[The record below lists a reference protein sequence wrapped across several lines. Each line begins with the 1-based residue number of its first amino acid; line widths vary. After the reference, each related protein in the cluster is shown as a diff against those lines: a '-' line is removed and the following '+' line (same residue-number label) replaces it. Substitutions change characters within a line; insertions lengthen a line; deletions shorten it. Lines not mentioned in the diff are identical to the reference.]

1 MKKTILASMLA
12 VMMATPA
19 FAAESTDIVI
29 IGSGGA
35 GLSSAITATEKG
47 AKVIVLEKMAYFGGN
62 SNRSEGEMNAAGTK
76 QQKDHG
82 ITDDT
87 PERFAADTIRG
98 GHGLNDPALVK
109 ALTENAASAEE
120 WLLDLGA
127 HFCHRMGR
135 GGGQTRARGHGPCD
149 GSPVGIEIMRVLGER
164 ADKDHIDMRLN
175 NRVTKILMK
184 NGKVSGV
191 QVKTPKGMET
201 INAKA
206 VILATGGFGAN
217 HKMVEKYRPELKGFS
232 TTNHPGATGDGII
245 LAQQVGAGLTD
256 IEQIQIHPTVI
267 KKNGA
272 LISESM
278 RARGGFLLNKNG
290 KRFTNELLTRDVVS
304 ANELKQPGGIAYLV
318 FGYAIVATVLKACQP
333 MLLRRMYDWYYG
345 RFSLIALPALAMF
358 WTGVGYRVQ
367 QYGFTQDRVYLAVC
381 GAIMTVTIL
390 LFFSRRSGRYLY
402 VAALSGVL
410 LAVFTYIPGVTA
422 AAIGIRSQMQRAERI
437 VVRLGLADAS
447 GRLILQ
453 KRPDADSIYR
463 EDYRRLYESFEY
475 LARNCPAGFMAERY
489 GVDDSFAL
497 QNEVIPQVLEWYVSV
512 PWATELTPQEDPQRN
527 SVLLESDG
535 APVDIS
541 GYRTLRAVQNYE
553 NGQRLYADLSRDTLS
568 IKDND
573 GSLLFRRG
581 LEDMLREKLSGSG
594 YAVRDTVPVAA
605 LDSMKSALLQYETD
619 SVKVVF
625 DMVRLS
631 RFPELR
637 IEYVSVGFFLEK

>member
-76 QQKDHG
+76 QQKAHG

-318 FGYAIVATVLKACQP
+318 IDNSIYSKNKMAQNYTAEKLMTKCDTIADVAKLIGVDEKVVQASFDQYHKAFDNKKDDLFGRPEMLIRMDQAPYFVAEVTPGIHHTMGGVKIDPQAEVLTPEKKP
-333 MLLRRMYDWYYG
+333 
-345 RFSLIALPALAMF
+345 
-358 WTGVGYRVQ
+358 
-367 QYGFTQDRVYLAVC
+367 
-381 GAIMTVTIL
+381 
-390 LFFSRRSGRYLY
+390 
-402 VAALSGVL
+402 
-410 LAVFTYIPGVTA
+410 IPGLFAAGEVTGGVHGGNR
-422 AAIGIRSQMQRAERI
+422 IGGNAVADIITFGRI
-437 VVRLGLADAS
+437 SA
-447 GRLILQ
+447 
-453 KRPDADSIYR
+453 
-463 EDYRRLYESFEY
+463 
-475 LARNCPAGFMAERY
+475 
-489 GVDDSFAL
+489 
-497 QNEVIPQVLEWYVSV
+497 
-512 PWATELTPQEDPQRN
+512 N
-527 SVLLESDG
+527 S
-535 APVDIS
+535 
-541 GYRTLRAVQNYE
+541 
-553 NGQRLYADLSRDTLS
+553 DL
-568 IKDND
+568 K
-573 GSLLFRRG
+573 
-581 LEDMLREKLSGSG
+581 
-594 YAVRDTVPVAA
+594 
-605 LDSMKSALLQYETD
+605 
-619 SVKVVF
+619 
-625 DMVRLS
+625 
-631 RFPELR
+631 
-637 IEYVSVGFFLEK
+637 

>member
-76 QQKDHG
+76 QQKAHG
-82 ITDDT
+82 ILDDT

-184 NGKVSGV
+184 NGKVAGV

-201 INAKA
+201 INAKS

-232 TTNHPGATGDGII
+232 TTNHPGATSDGIV

-318 FGYAIVATVLKACQP
+318 IDNSIYSKNKMAQNYTAEKLMTKCDTIADVAKLIGVDPKVVQASFDQYHKAFDNKKDDLFGRPEMLIRMDQAPYFVAEVTPGIHHTMGGVKIDPQAEVLTPEKKP
-333 MLLRRMYDWYYG
+333 
-345 RFSLIALPALAMF
+345 
-358 WTGVGYRVQ
+358 
-367 QYGFTQDRVYLAVC
+367 
-381 GAIMTVTIL
+381 
-390 LFFSRRSGRYLY
+390 
-402 VAALSGVL
+402 
-410 LAVFTYIPGVTA
+410 IPGLFAAGEVTGGVHGGNR
-422 AAIGIRSQMQRAERI
+422 IGGNAVADIITFGRI
-437 VVRLGLADAS
+437 SA
-447 GRLILQ
+447 
-453 KRPDADSIYR
+453 
-463 EDYRRLYESFEY
+463 
-475 LARNCPAGFMAERY
+475 N
-489 GVDDSFAL
+489 
-497 QNEVIPQVLEWYVSV
+497 
-512 PWATELTPQEDPQRN
+512 
-527 SVLLESDG
+527 
-535 APVDIS
+535 
-541 GYRTLRAVQNYE
+541 
-553 NGQRLYADLSRDTLS
+553 
-568 IKDND
+568 
-573 GSLLFRRG
+573 
-581 LEDMLREKLSGSG
+581 
-594 YAVRDTVPVAA
+594 
-605 LDSMKSALLQYETD
+605 SALKYIG
-619 SVKVVF
+619 K
-625 DMVRLS
+625 
-631 RFPELR
+631 
-637 IEYVSVGFFLEK
+637 

>member
-29 IGSGGA
+29 IGSGRA

-76 QQKDHG
+76 QQKAHG

-318 FGYAIVATVLKACQP
+318 IDNSIYSKNKMAQNYTAEKLMTKCDTIADVAKLIGVDKKVVQASFDQYHKAFDNKKDDLFGRPEMLIRMDQAPYFVAEVTPGIHHTMGGVKIDPQAEVLTPEKKP
-333 MLLRRMYDWYYG
+333 
-345 RFSLIALPALAMF
+345 
-358 WTGVGYRVQ
+358 
-367 QYGFTQDRVYLAVC
+367 
-381 GAIMTVTIL
+381 
-390 LFFSRRSGRYLY
+390 
-402 VAALSGVL
+402 
-410 LAVFTYIPGVTA
+410 IPGLFAAGEVTGGVHGGNR
-422 AAIGIRSQMQRAERI
+422 IGGNAVADIITFGRI
-437 VVRLGLADAS
+437 S
-447 GRLILQ
+447 
-453 KRPDADSIYR
+453 
-463 EDYRRLYESFEY
+463 
-475 LARNCPAGFMAERY
+475 
-489 GVDDSFAL
+489 
-497 QNEVIPQVLEWYVSV
+497 
-512 PWATELTPQEDPQRN
+512 AT
-527 SVLLESDG
+527 
-535 APVDIS
+535 
-541 GYRTLRAVQNYE
+541 
-553 NGQRLYADLSRDTLS
+553 
-568 IKDND
+568 
-573 GSLLFRRG
+573 
-581 LEDMLREKLSGSG
+581 
-594 YAVRDTVPVAA
+594 
-605 LDSMKSALLQYETD
+605 SALKYIG
-619 SVKVVF
+619 K
-625 DMVRLS
+625 
-631 RFPELR
+631 
-637 IEYVSVGFFLEK
+637 

>member
-76 QQKDHG
+76 QQKAHG

-184 NGKVSGV
+184 NGKVAGV
-191 QVKTPKGMET
+191 EVQTPNGKET
-201 INAKA
+201 INSKA

-245 LAQQVGAGLTD
+245 LAQQVGADLTD

-318 FGYAIVATVLKACQP
+318 IDNSIYSKNKMAQNYTAEKLMTKCDTIADVAKLIGVDEKVVQASFDQYHKAFDNKKDDLFGRPEMLIRMDQAPYFVAEVTPGIHHTMGGVKIDPQAEVLTPEKKP
-333 MLLRRMYDWYYG
+333 
-345 RFSLIALPALAMF
+345 
-358 WTGVGYRVQ
+358 
-367 QYGFTQDRVYLAVC
+367 
-381 GAIMTVTIL
+381 
-390 LFFSRRSGRYLY
+390 
-402 VAALSGVL
+402 
-410 LAVFTYIPGVTA
+410 IPGLFAAGEVTGGVHGGNR
-422 AAIGIRSQMQRAERI
+422 IGGNAVADIITFGRI
-437 VVRLGLADAS
+437 SA
-447 GRLILQ
+447 
-453 KRPDADSIYR
+453 
-463 EDYRRLYESFEY
+463 
-475 LARNCPAGFMAERY
+475 N
-489 GVDDSFAL
+489 
-497 QNEVIPQVLEWYVSV
+497 
-512 PWATELTPQEDPQRN
+512 
-527 SVLLESDG
+527 
-535 APVDIS
+535 
-541 GYRTLRAVQNYE
+541 
-553 NGQRLYADLSRDTLS
+553 
-568 IKDND
+568 
-573 GSLLFRRG
+573 
-581 LEDMLREKLSGSG
+581 
-594 YAVRDTVPVAA
+594 
-605 LDSMKSALLQYETD
+605 SALKYIG
-619 SVKVVF
+619 K
-625 DMVRLS
+625 
-631 RFPELR
+631 
-637 IEYVSVGFFLEK
+637 

>member
-76 QQKDHG
+76 QQKAHG

-304 ANELKQPGGIAYLV
+304 ANELKQPGGNAYLV
-318 FGYAIVATVLKACQP
+318 IDNSIYSKNKMAQNYTAEKLMTKCDTIADVAKLIGVDEKVVQASFDQYHKAFDNKKDDLFGRPEMLIRMDQAPYFVAEVTPGIHHTMGGVKIDPQAEVLTPEKKP
-333 MLLRRMYDWYYG
+333 
-345 RFSLIALPALAMF
+345 
-358 WTGVGYRVQ
+358 
-367 QYGFTQDRVYLAVC
+367 
-381 GAIMTVTIL
+381 
-390 LFFSRRSGRYLY
+390 
-402 VAALSGVL
+402 
-410 LAVFTYIPGVTA
+410 IPGLFAAGEVTGGVHGGNR
-422 AAIGIRSQMQRAERI
+422 IGGNAVADIITFGRI
-437 VVRLGLADAS
+437 SA
-447 GRLILQ
+447 
-453 KRPDADSIYR
+453 
-463 EDYRRLYESFEY
+463 
-475 LARNCPAGFMAERY
+475 N
-489 GVDDSFAL
+489 
-497 QNEVIPQVLEWYVSV
+497 
-512 PWATELTPQEDPQRN
+512 
-527 SVLLESDG
+527 
-535 APVDIS
+535 
-541 GYRTLRAVQNYE
+541 
-553 NGQRLYADLSRDTLS
+553 
-568 IKDND
+568 
-573 GSLLFRRG
+573 
-581 LEDMLREKLSGSG
+581 
-594 YAVRDTVPVAA
+594 
-605 LDSMKSALLQYETD
+605 SALKYIG
-619 SVKVVF
+619 K
-625 DMVRLS
+625 
-631 RFPELR
+631 
-637 IEYVSVGFFLEK
+637 

>member
-76 QQKDHG
+76 QQKAHG

-318 FGYAIVATVLKACQP
+318 IDNSIYSKNKMAQNYTAEKLMTKCDTNADVAKLIGVDEKVVQASFDQYHKAFDNKKDDLFGRPEMLIRMDQAPYFVAEVTP
-333 MLLRRMYDWYYG
+333 GIHHTMG
-345 RFSLIALPALAMF
+345 
-358 WTGVGYRVQ
+358 G
-367 QYGFTQDRVYLAVC
+367 
-381 GAIMTVTIL
+381 VTIDPK
-390 LFFSRRSGRYLY
+390 
-402 VAALSGVL
+402 AEVL
-410 LAVFTYIPGVTA
+410 NKQKKPIPGLFAAGEVTGGVHGGNR
-422 AAIGIRSQMQRAERI
+422 IGGNAVADIITFGRI
-437 VVRLGLADAS
+437 SA
-447 GRLILQ
+447 
-453 KRPDADSIYR
+453 
-463 EDYRRLYESFEY
+463 
-475 LARNCPAGFMAERY
+475 N
-489 GVDDSFAL
+489 
-497 QNEVIPQVLEWYVSV
+497 
-512 PWATELTPQEDPQRN
+512 
-527 SVLLESDG
+527 
-535 APVDIS
+535 
-541 GYRTLRAVQNYE
+541 
-553 NGQRLYADLSRDTLS
+553 
-568 IKDND
+568 
-573 GSLLFRRG
+573 
-581 LEDMLREKLSGSG
+581 
-594 YAVRDTVPVAA
+594 
-605 LDSMKSALLQYETD
+605 SALKYIG
-619 SVKVVF
+619 K
-625 DMVRLS
+625 
-631 RFPELR
+631 
-637 IEYVSVGFFLEK
+637 

>member
-1 MKKTILASMLA
+1 MKKTLIAAALSMLVA
-12 VMMATPA
+12 SPA
-19 FAAESTDIVI
+19 FAAESTDIVVV
-29 IGSGGA
+29 GSGGA
-35 GLSSAITATEKG
+35 GLSSAITATERG

-62 SNRSEGEMNAAGTK
+62 SNRSEGGMNAAGTK
-76 QQKDHG
+76 QQKAHG
-82 ITDDT
+82 ILDDT

-184 NGKVSGV
+184 NGKVAGV

-232 TTNHPGATGDGII
+232 TTNHPGATGDGIV

-318 FGYAIVATVLKACQP
+318 IDNSIYSKNKMAQNYTAEKLMTKCDTIADVAKLIGVDPKVVQASFDQYHKAFDNKKDDLFGRPEMLIRMDQAPYFVAEVTPGIHHTMGGVKIDPQAEVLTPEKKP
-333 MLLRRMYDWYYG
+333 
-345 RFSLIALPALAMF
+345 
-358 WTGVGYRVQ
+358 
-367 QYGFTQDRVYLAVC
+367 
-381 GAIMTVTIL
+381 
-390 LFFSRRSGRYLY
+390 
-402 VAALSGVL
+402 
-410 LAVFTYIPGVTA
+410 IPGLFAAGEVTGGVHGGNR
-422 AAIGIRSQMQRAERI
+422 IGGNAVADIITFGRI
-437 VVRLGLADAS
+437 SA
-447 GRLILQ
+447 
-453 KRPDADSIYR
+453 
-463 EDYRRLYESFEY
+463 
-475 LARNCPAGFMAERY
+475 N
-489 GVDDSFAL
+489 
-497 QNEVIPQVLEWYVSV
+497 
-512 PWATELTPQEDPQRN
+512 
-527 SVLLESDG
+527 
-535 APVDIS
+535 
-541 GYRTLRAVQNYE
+541 
-553 NGQRLYADLSRDTLS
+553 
-568 IKDND
+568 
-573 GSLLFRRG
+573 
-581 LEDMLREKLSGSG
+581 
-594 YAVRDTVPVAA
+594 
-605 LDSMKSALLQYETD
+605 SALKYIG
-619 SVKVVF
+619 K
-625 DMVRLS
+625 
-631 RFPELR
+631 
-637 IEYVSVGFFLEK
+637 

>member
-76 QQKDHG
+76 QQKAHG

-184 NGKVSGV
+184 NGKMSGV

-318 FGYAIVATVLKACQP
+318 IDNSIYSKNKMAQNYTAEKLMTKCDTIADVAKLIGVDEKVVQASFDQYHKAFDNKKDDLFGRPEMLIRMDQAPYFVAEVTPGIHHTMGGVKIDPQAEVLTPEKKP
-333 MLLRRMYDWYYG
+333 
-345 RFSLIALPALAMF
+345 
-358 WTGVGYRVQ
+358 
-367 QYGFTQDRVYLAVC
+367 
-381 GAIMTVTIL
+381 
-390 LFFSRRSGRYLY
+390 
-402 VAALSGVL
+402 
-410 LAVFTYIPGVTA
+410 IPGLFAAGEVTGGVHGGNR
-422 AAIGIRSQMQRAERI
+422 IGGNAVADIITFGRI
-437 VVRLGLADAS
+437 SA
-447 GRLILQ
+447 
-453 KRPDADSIYR
+453 
-463 EDYRRLYESFEY
+463 
-475 LARNCPAGFMAERY
+475 N
-489 GVDDSFAL
+489 
-497 QNEVIPQVLEWYVSV
+497 
-512 PWATELTPQEDPQRN
+512 
-527 SVLLESDG
+527 
-535 APVDIS
+535 
-541 GYRTLRAVQNYE
+541 
-553 NGQRLYADLSRDTLS
+553 
-568 IKDND
+568 
-573 GSLLFRRG
+573 
-581 LEDMLREKLSGSG
+581 
-594 YAVRDTVPVAA
+594 
-605 LDSMKSALLQYETD
+605 SALKYIG
-619 SVKVVF
+619 K
-625 DMVRLS
+625 
-631 RFPELR
+631 
-637 IEYVSVGFFLEK
+637 

>member
-76 QQKDHG
+76 QQKAHG

-87 PERFAADTIRG
+87 AERFAADTIRG

-318 FGYAIVATVLKACQP
+318 IDNSIYSKNKMAQNYTAEKLMTKCDTIADVAKLIGVDEKVVQASFDQYHKAFDNKKDDLFGRPEMLIRMDQAPYFVAEVTPGIHHTMGGVKIDPQAEVLTPEKKP
-333 MLLRRMYDWYYG
+333 
-345 RFSLIALPALAMF
+345 
-358 WTGVGYRVQ
+358 
-367 QYGFTQDRVYLAVC
+367 
-381 GAIMTVTIL
+381 
-390 LFFSRRSGRYLY
+390 
-402 VAALSGVL
+402 
-410 LAVFTYIPGVTA
+410 IPGLFAAGEVTGGVHGGNR
-422 AAIGIRSQMQRAERI
+422 IGGNAVADIITFGRI
-437 VVRLGLADAS
+437 SA
-447 GRLILQ
+447 
-453 KRPDADSIYR
+453 
-463 EDYRRLYESFEY
+463 
-475 LARNCPAGFMAERY
+475 N
-489 GVDDSFAL
+489 
-497 QNEVIPQVLEWYVSV
+497 
-512 PWATELTPQEDPQRN
+512 
-527 SVLLESDG
+527 
-535 APVDIS
+535 
-541 GYRTLRAVQNYE
+541 
-553 NGQRLYADLSRDTLS
+553 
-568 IKDND
+568 
-573 GSLLFRRG
+573 
-581 LEDMLREKLSGSG
+581 
-594 YAVRDTVPVAA
+594 
-605 LDSMKSALLQYETD
+605 SALKYIG
-619 SVKVVF
+619 K
-625 DMVRLS
+625 
-631 RFPELR
+631 
-637 IEYVSVGFFLEK
+637 

>member
-76 QQKDHG
+76 QQKAHG

-232 TTNHPGATGDGII
+232 TTNQPGATGDGMIM
-245 LAQQVGAGLTD
+245 AEKAGAKLIDMT
-256 IEQIQIHPTVI
+256 EIQTHPTVVPGNGEMI
-267 KKNGA
+267 TEAVRGNGA
-272 LISESM
+272 ILVNHE
-278 RARGGFLLNKNG
+278 G
-290 KRFTNELLTRDVVS
+290 KRFYNELETRDNVS
-304 ANELKQPGGIAYLV
+304 AAILKQTDKNAFLFFDSDMQKSLKATNNYIKQSYTVTGNSLDEIAAKMKVPAAALKQTMTEYAAAVAAKNDKQFGRADLPRPLNKAPFYAIIVTPAVHHCMGGIKIDTKTQV
-318 FGYAIVATVLKACQP
+318 
-333 MLLRRMYDWYYG
+333 YG
-345 RFSLIALPALAMF
+345 QNGQI
-358 WTGVGYRVQ
+358 
-367 QYGFTQDRVYLAVC
+367 
-381 GAIMTVTIL
+381 
-390 LFFSRRSGRYLY
+390 
-402 VAALSGVL
+402 
-410 LAVFTYIPGVTA
+410 IPGLFAAGEVT
-422 AAIGIRSQMQRAERI
+422 GG
-437 VVRLGLADAS
+437 VHGGNRLGGNAQADIVTFGHIA
-447 GRLILQ
+447 GQQAYIYTRLN
-453 KRPDADSIYR
+453 K
-463 EDYRRLYESFEY
+463 
-475 LARNCPAGFMAERY
+475 
-489 GVDDSFAL
+489 
-497 QNEVIPQVLEWYVSV
+497 
-512 PWATELTPQEDPQRN
+512 
-527 SVLLESDG
+527 
-535 APVDIS
+535 
-541 GYRTLRAVQNYE
+541 
-553 NGQRLYADLSRDTLS
+553 
-568 IKDND
+568 
-573 GSLLFRRG
+573 
-581 LEDMLREKLSGSG
+581 
-594 YAVRDTVPVAA
+594 
-605 LDSMKSALLQYETD
+605 
-619 SVKVVF
+619 
-625 DMVRLS
+625 
-631 RFPELR
+631 
-637 IEYVSVGFFLEK
+637 

>member
-76 QQKDHG
+76 QQKAHG

-318 FGYAIVATVLKACQP
+318 IDNSIYSKNKMAQNYTAEKLMTKCDTIADVAKLIGVDEKVAQASFDQYHKAFDNKKDDLFGRPEMLIRMDQAPYFVAEVTPGIHHTMGGVKIDPQAEVLIPEKKP
-333 MLLRRMYDWYYG
+333 
-345 RFSLIALPALAMF
+345 
-358 WTGVGYRVQ
+358 
-367 QYGFTQDRVYLAVC
+367 
-381 GAIMTVTIL
+381 
-390 LFFSRRSGRYLY
+390 
-402 VAALSGVL
+402 
-410 LAVFTYIPGVTA
+410 IPGLFAAGEVTGGVHGGNR
-422 AAIGIRSQMQRAERI
+422 IGGNAVADIITFGRI
-437 VVRLGLADAS
+437 SA
-447 GRLILQ
+447 
-453 KRPDADSIYR
+453 
-463 EDYRRLYESFEY
+463 
-475 LARNCPAGFMAERY
+475 N
-489 GVDDSFAL
+489 
-497 QNEVIPQVLEWYVSV
+497 
-512 PWATELTPQEDPQRN
+512 
-527 SVLLESDG
+527 
-535 APVDIS
+535 
-541 GYRTLRAVQNYE
+541 
-553 NGQRLYADLSRDTLS
+553 
-568 IKDND
+568 
-573 GSLLFRRG
+573 
-581 LEDMLREKLSGSG
+581 
-594 YAVRDTVPVAA
+594 
-605 LDSMKSALLQYETD
+605 SALKYIG
-619 SVKVVF
+619 K
-625 DMVRLS
+625 
-631 RFPELR
+631 
-637 IEYVSVGFFLEK
+637 

>member
-76 QQKDHG
+76 QQKAHG

-318 FGYAIVATVLKACQP
+318 IDNSIYSKNKMAQNYTAEKLMTKCDTIADVAKLIGVDEKVVQASFDQYWKAYDNKKDDLFGRPEMVIRLDKAPFYVAEVTP
-333 MLLRRMYDWYYG
+333 GIHHTMG
-345 RFSLIALPALAMF
+345 
-358 WTGVGYRVQ
+358 G
-367 QYGFTQDRVYLAVC
+367 
-381 GAIMTVTIL
+381 VTIDPK
-390 LFFSRRSGRYLY
+390 
-402 VAALSGVL
+402 AEVL
-410 LAVFTYIPGVTA
+410 NKQKKPIPGLFAAGEVTGGVHGGNR
-422 AAIGIRSQMQRAERI
+422 IGGNAVADI
-437 VVRLGLADAS
+437 VTF
-447 GRLILQ
+447 GR
-453 KRPDADSIYR
+453 
-463 EDYRRLYESFEY
+463 
-475 LARNCPAGFMAERY
+475 
-489 GVDDSFAL
+489 
-497 QNEVIPQVLEWYVSV
+497 
-512 PWATELTPQEDPQRN
+512 
-527 SVLLESDG
+527 
-535 APVDIS
+535 IS
-541 GYRTLRAVQNYE
+541 GN
-553 NGQRLYADLSRDTLS
+553 S
-568 IKDND
+568 
-573 GSLLFRRG
+573 
-581 LEDMLREKLSGSG
+581 
-594 YAVRDTVPVAA
+594 AA
-605 LDSMKSALLQYETD
+605 S
-619 SVKVVF
+619 
-625 DMVRLS
+625 
-631 RFPELR
+631 
-637 IEYVSVGFFLEK
+637 YVGK

>member
-47 AKVIVLEKMAYFGGN
+47 AKVIVLEKMAYFGGT

-76 QQKDHG
+76 QQKAHG
-82 ITDDT
+82 ILDDT

-184 NGKVSGV
+184 NGKVAGV

-232 TTNHPGATGDGII
+232 TTNHPGATGDGIV

-318 FGYAIVATVLKACQP
+318 IDNSIYSKNKMAQNYTAEKLMTKCDTIADVAKLIGVDPKVVQASFDQYHKAFDNKKDDLFGRPEMLIRMDQAPYFVAEVTPGIHHTMGGVKIDPQAEVLTPEKKP
-333 MLLRRMYDWYYG
+333 
-345 RFSLIALPALAMF
+345 
-358 WTGVGYRVQ
+358 
-367 QYGFTQDRVYLAVC
+367 
-381 GAIMTVTIL
+381 
-390 LFFSRRSGRYLY
+390 
-402 VAALSGVL
+402 
-410 LAVFTYIPGVTA
+410 IPGLFAAGEVTGGVHGGNR
-422 AAIGIRSQMQRAERI
+422 IGGNAVADIITFGRI
-437 VVRLGLADAS
+437 SA
-447 GRLILQ
+447 
-453 KRPDADSIYR
+453 
-463 EDYRRLYESFEY
+463 
-475 LARNCPAGFMAERY
+475 N
-489 GVDDSFAL
+489 
-497 QNEVIPQVLEWYVSV
+497 
-512 PWATELTPQEDPQRN
+512 
-527 SVLLESDG
+527 
-535 APVDIS
+535 
-541 GYRTLRAVQNYE
+541 
-553 NGQRLYADLSRDTLS
+553 
-568 IKDND
+568 
-573 GSLLFRRG
+573 
-581 LEDMLREKLSGSG
+581 
-594 YAVRDTVPVAA
+594 
-605 LDSMKSALLQYETD
+605 SALKYIG
-619 SVKVVF
+619 K
-625 DMVRLS
+625 
-631 RFPELR
+631 
-637 IEYVSVGFFLEK
+637 

>member
-76 QQKDHG
+76 QQKAHD

-318 FGYAIVATVLKACQP
+318 IDNSIYSKNKMAQNYTAEKLMTKCDTIADVAKLIGVDEKVVQASFDQYHKAFDNKKDDLFGRPEMLIRMDQAPYFVAEVTPGIHHTMGGVKIDPQAEVLTPEKKP
-333 MLLRRMYDWYYG
+333 
-345 RFSLIALPALAMF
+345 
-358 WTGVGYRVQ
+358 
-367 QYGFTQDRVYLAVC
+367 
-381 GAIMTVTIL
+381 
-390 LFFSRRSGRYLY
+390 
-402 VAALSGVL
+402 
-410 LAVFTYIPGVTA
+410 IPGLFAAGEVTGGVHGGNR
-422 AAIGIRSQMQRAERI
+422 IGGNAVADIITFGRI
-437 VVRLGLADAS
+437 SA
-447 GRLILQ
+447 
-453 KRPDADSIYR
+453 
-463 EDYRRLYESFEY
+463 
-475 LARNCPAGFMAERY
+475 N
-489 GVDDSFAL
+489 
-497 QNEVIPQVLEWYVSV
+497 
-512 PWATELTPQEDPQRN
+512 
-527 SVLLESDG
+527 
-535 APVDIS
+535 
-541 GYRTLRAVQNYE
+541 
-553 NGQRLYADLSRDTLS
+553 
-568 IKDND
+568 
-573 GSLLFRRG
+573 
-581 LEDMLREKLSGSG
+581 
-594 YAVRDTVPVAA
+594 
-605 LDSMKSALLQYETD
+605 SALKYIG
-619 SVKVVF
+619 K
-625 DMVRLS
+625 
-631 RFPELR
+631 
-637 IEYVSVGFFLEK
+637 

>member
-76 QQKDHG
+76 QQKAHG

-109 ALTENAASAEE
+109 VLTENAASAEE

-318 FGYAIVATVLKACQP
+318 IDNSIYSKNKMAQNYTAEKLMTKCDTIADVAKLIGVDEKVVQASFDQYHKAFDNKKDDLFGRPEMLIRMDQAPYFVAEVTPGIHHTMGGVKIDPQAEVLTPEKKP
-333 MLLRRMYDWYYG
+333 
-345 RFSLIALPALAMF
+345 
-358 WTGVGYRVQ
+358 
-367 QYGFTQDRVYLAVC
+367 
-381 GAIMTVTIL
+381 
-390 LFFSRRSGRYLY
+390 
-402 VAALSGVL
+402 
-410 LAVFTYIPGVTA
+410 IPGLFAAGEVTGGVHGGNR
-422 AAIGIRSQMQRAERI
+422 IGGNAVADIITFGRI
-437 VVRLGLADAS
+437 SA
-447 GRLILQ
+447 
-453 KRPDADSIYR
+453 
-463 EDYRRLYESFEY
+463 
-475 LARNCPAGFMAERY
+475 N
-489 GVDDSFAL
+489 
-497 QNEVIPQVLEWYVSV
+497 
-512 PWATELTPQEDPQRN
+512 
-527 SVLLESDG
+527 
-535 APVDIS
+535 
-541 GYRTLRAVQNYE
+541 
-553 NGQRLYADLSRDTLS
+553 
-568 IKDND
+568 
-573 GSLLFRRG
+573 
-581 LEDMLREKLSGSG
+581 
-594 YAVRDTVPVAA
+594 
-605 LDSMKSALLQYETD
+605 SALKYIG
-619 SVKVVF
+619 K
-625 DMVRLS
+625 
-631 RFPELR
+631 
-637 IEYVSVGFFLEK
+637 

>member
-76 QQKDHG
+76 QQKAHG
-82 ITDDT
+82 ILDDT

-135 GGGQTRARGHGPCD
+135 GGGQTRARDHGPCD

-184 NGKVSGV
+184 NGKVAGV

-201 INAKA
+201 INAKS

-232 TTNHPGATGDGII
+232 TTNHPGATGDGIV

-318 FGYAIVATVLKACQP
+318 IDNSIYSKNKMAQNYTAEKLMTKCDTIADVAKLIGVDPKVVQASFDQYHKAFDNKKDDLFGRPEMLIRMDQAPYFVAEVTPGIHHTMGGVKIDPQAEVLTPEKKP
-333 MLLRRMYDWYYG
+333 
-345 RFSLIALPALAMF
+345 
-358 WTGVGYRVQ
+358 
-367 QYGFTQDRVYLAVC
+367 
-381 GAIMTVTIL
+381 
-390 LFFSRRSGRYLY
+390 
-402 VAALSGVL
+402 
-410 LAVFTYIPGVTA
+410 IPGLFAAGEVTGGVHGGNR
-422 AAIGIRSQMQRAERI
+422 IGGNAVADIITFGRI
-437 VVRLGLADAS
+437 SA
-447 GRLILQ
+447 
-453 KRPDADSIYR
+453 
-463 EDYRRLYESFEY
+463 
-475 LARNCPAGFMAERY
+475 N
-489 GVDDSFAL
+489 
-497 QNEVIPQVLEWYVSV
+497 
-512 PWATELTPQEDPQRN
+512 
-527 SVLLESDG
+527 
-535 APVDIS
+535 
-541 GYRTLRAVQNYE
+541 
-553 NGQRLYADLSRDTLS
+553 
-568 IKDND
+568 
-573 GSLLFRRG
+573 
-581 LEDMLREKLSGSG
+581 
-594 YAVRDTVPVAA
+594 
-605 LDSMKSALLQYETD
+605 SALKYIG
-619 SVKVVF
+619 K
-625 DMVRLS
+625 
-631 RFPELR
+631 
-637 IEYVSVGFFLEK
+637 

>member
-76 QQKDHG
+76 QQKAHG
-82 ITDDT
+82 ILDDT

-175 NRVTKILMK
+175 NRVTKIIMK
-184 NGKVSGV
+184 NGKVAGV
-191 QVKTPKGMET
+191 EVKTPKGMET

-206 VILATGGFGAN
+206 VVLATGGFGAN

-232 TTNHPGATGDGII
+232 TTNHPGATGDGIV
-245 LAQQVGAGLTD
+245 LAQPVGASLTD

-318 FGYAIVATVLKACQP
+318 IDNSIYSKNKMAQNYVSEGLMKKCDTVADVAKMIGADPKVVQASFDQYWKAYDNKKDDLFGRPEMVIRLDQAP
-333 MLLRRMYDWYYG
+333 
-345 RFSLIALPALAMF
+345 F
-358 WTGVGYRVQ
+358 
-367 QYGFTQDRVYLAVC
+367 
-381 GAIMTVTIL
+381 
-390 LFFSRRSGRYLY
+390 Y
-402 VAALSGVL
+402 VAEVTPGIHHTMGGVKIDPQAEVL
-410 LAVFTYIPGVTA
+410 TPEKKPIPGLFAAGEVTRGEHGSNR
-422 AAIGIRSQMQRAERI
+422 IGGNAVADIITFGRI
-437 VVRLGLADAS
+437 SA
-447 GRLILQ
+447 
-453 KRPDADSIYR
+453 
-463 EDYRRLYESFEY
+463 
-475 LARNCPAGFMAERY
+475 N
-489 GVDDSFAL
+489 
-497 QNEVIPQVLEWYVSV
+497 
-512 PWATELTPQEDPQRN
+512 
-527 SVLLESDG
+527 
-535 APVDIS
+535 
-541 GYRTLRAVQNYE
+541 
-553 NGQRLYADLSRDTLS
+553 
-568 IKDND
+568 
-573 GSLLFRRG
+573 
-581 LEDMLREKLSGSG
+581 
-594 YAVRDTVPVAA
+594 
-605 LDSMKSALLQYETD
+605 SALKYIG
-619 SVKVVF
+619 K
-625 DMVRLS
+625 
-631 RFPELR
+631 
-637 IEYVSVGFFLEK
+637 

>member
-76 QQKDHG
+76 QQKAHG
-82 ITDDT
+82 ILDDT

-184 NGKVSGV
+184 NGKVAGV

-201 INAKA
+201 INAKS

-217 HKMVEKYRPELKGFS
+217 HKMVEKYRPKLKGFS
-232 TTNHPGATGDGII
+232 TTNHPGATGDGIV

-318 FGYAIVATVLKACQP
+318 IDNSIYSKNKMAQNYTAEKLMTKCDTIADVAKLIGVDPKVVQASFDQYHKAFDNKKDDLFGRPEMLIRMDQAPYFVAEVTPGIHHTMGGVKIDPQAEVLTPEKKP
-333 MLLRRMYDWYYG
+333 
-345 RFSLIALPALAMF
+345 
-358 WTGVGYRVQ
+358 
-367 QYGFTQDRVYLAVC
+367 
-381 GAIMTVTIL
+381 
-390 LFFSRRSGRYLY
+390 
-402 VAALSGVL
+402 
-410 LAVFTYIPGVTA
+410 IPGLFAAGEVTGGVHGGNR
-422 AAIGIRSQMQRAERI
+422 IGGNAVADIITFGRI
-437 VVRLGLADAS
+437 SA
-447 GRLILQ
+447 
-453 KRPDADSIYR
+453 
-463 EDYRRLYESFEY
+463 
-475 LARNCPAGFMAERY
+475 N
-489 GVDDSFAL
+489 
-497 QNEVIPQVLEWYVSV
+497 
-512 PWATELTPQEDPQRN
+512 
-527 SVLLESDG
+527 
-535 APVDIS
+535 
-541 GYRTLRAVQNYE
+541 
-553 NGQRLYADLSRDTLS
+553 
-568 IKDND
+568 
-573 GSLLFRRG
+573 
-581 LEDMLREKLSGSG
+581 
-594 YAVRDTVPVAA
+594 
-605 LDSMKSALLQYETD
+605 SALKYIG
-619 SVKVVF
+619 K
-625 DMVRLS
+625 
-631 RFPELR
+631 
-637 IEYVSVGFFLEK
+637 

>member
-1 MKKTILASMLA
+1 MKKTLIAAALSMLVA
-12 VMMATPA
+12 SPA
-19 FAAESTDIVI
+19 FAAESTDIVVV
-29 IGSGGA
+29 GSGGA
-35 GLSSAITATEKG
+35 GLSSAITATERG

-76 QQKDHG
+76 QQKAHG
-82 ITDDT
+82 ILDDT

-184 NGKVSGV
+184 NGKVAGV

-206 VILATGGFGAN
+206 VLLATGGFGAN

-232 TTNHPGATGDGII
+232 TTNHPGATGDGIV

-318 FGYAIVATVLKACQP
+318 IDNSIYSKNKMAQNYTAEKLMTKCDTIADVAKLIGVDPKVVQASFDQYHKAFDNKKDDLFGRPEMLIRMDQAPYFVAEVTPGIHHTMGGVKIDLQAEVLPPEKKP
-333 MLLRRMYDWYYG
+333 
-345 RFSLIALPALAMF
+345 
-358 WTGVGYRVQ
+358 
-367 QYGFTQDRVYLAVC
+367 
-381 GAIMTVTIL
+381 
-390 LFFSRRSGRYLY
+390 
-402 VAALSGVL
+402 
-410 LAVFTYIPGVTA
+410 IPGLFAAGEVTGGVHGGNRIGGNAVADIIIFGTLAGHQA
-422 AAIGIRSQMQRAERI
+422 AKRA
-437 VVRLGLADAS
+437 
-447 GRLILQ
+447 
-453 KRPDADSIYR
+453 
-463 EDYRRLYESFEY
+463 
-475 LARNCPAGFMAERY
+475 
-489 GVDDSFAL
+489 
-497 QNEVIPQVLEWYVSV
+497 
-512 PWATELTPQEDPQRN
+512 
-527 SVLLESDG
+527 
-535 APVDIS
+535 
-541 GYRTLRAVQNYE
+541 
-553 NGQRLYADLSRDTLS
+553 
-568 IKDND
+568 
-573 GSLLFRRG
+573 RG
-581 LEDMLREKLSGSG
+581 
-594 YAVRDTVPVAA
+594 
-605 LDSMKSALLQYETD
+605 
-619 SVKVVF
+619 
-625 DMVRLS
+625 
-631 RFPELR
+631 
-637 IEYVSVGFFLEK
+637 

>member
-76 QQKDHG
+76 QQKAHG
-82 ITDDT
+82 ILDDT

-184 NGKVSGV
+184 NGKVAGV

-201 INAKA
+201 INAKS

-232 TTNHPGATGDGII
+232 TTNHPGATGDGIV

-318 FGYAIVATVLKACQP
+318 IDNSIYSKNKMAQNYTAEKLMTKCDTIADVAKLIGVDPKVVQASFDQYHKAFDNKKDDLFGRPEMLIRMDQAPYFVAEVTPGIHHTMRGVKIDPQAEVLTPEKKP
-333 MLLRRMYDWYYG
+333 
-345 RFSLIALPALAMF
+345 
-358 WTGVGYRVQ
+358 
-367 QYGFTQDRVYLAVC
+367 
-381 GAIMTVTIL
+381 
-390 LFFSRRSGRYLY
+390 
-402 VAALSGVL
+402 
-410 LAVFTYIPGVTA
+410 IPGLFAAGEVTGGVHGGNR
-422 AAIGIRSQMQRAERI
+422 IGGNAVADIITFGRI
-437 VVRLGLADAS
+437 SA
-447 GRLILQ
+447 
-453 KRPDADSIYR
+453 
-463 EDYRRLYESFEY
+463 
-475 LARNCPAGFMAERY
+475 N
-489 GVDDSFAL
+489 
-497 QNEVIPQVLEWYVSV
+497 
-512 PWATELTPQEDPQRN
+512 
-527 SVLLESDG
+527 
-535 APVDIS
+535 
-541 GYRTLRAVQNYE
+541 
-553 NGQRLYADLSRDTLS
+553 
-568 IKDND
+568 
-573 GSLLFRRG
+573 
-581 LEDMLREKLSGSG
+581 
-594 YAVRDTVPVAA
+594 
-605 LDSMKSALLQYETD
+605 SALKYIG
-619 SVKVVF
+619 K
-625 DMVRLS
+625 
-631 RFPELR
+631 
-637 IEYVSVGFFLEK
+637 

>member
-76 QQKDHG
+76 QQKAHG

-135 GGGQTRARGHGPCD
+135 SGGQTRARGHGPCD

-318 FGYAIVATVLKACQP
+318 IDNSIYSKNKMAQNYTAEKLMTKCDTIADVAKLIGVDEKVVQASFDQYHKAFDNKKDDLFGRPEMLIRMDQAPYFVAEVTPGIHHTMGGVKIDPQAEVLTPEKKP
-333 MLLRRMYDWYYG
+333 
-345 RFSLIALPALAMF
+345 
-358 WTGVGYRVQ
+358 
-367 QYGFTQDRVYLAVC
+367 
-381 GAIMTVTIL
+381 
-390 LFFSRRSGRYLY
+390 
-402 VAALSGVL
+402 
-410 LAVFTYIPGVTA
+410 IPGLFAAGEVTGGVHGGNR
-422 AAIGIRSQMQRAERI
+422 IGGNAVADIITFGRI
-437 VVRLGLADAS
+437 SA
-447 GRLILQ
+447 
-453 KRPDADSIYR
+453 
-463 EDYRRLYESFEY
+463 
-475 LARNCPAGFMAERY
+475 N
-489 GVDDSFAL
+489 
-497 QNEVIPQVLEWYVSV
+497 
-512 PWATELTPQEDPQRN
+512 
-527 SVLLESDG
+527 
-535 APVDIS
+535 
-541 GYRTLRAVQNYE
+541 
-553 NGQRLYADLSRDTLS
+553 
-568 IKDND
+568 
-573 GSLLFRRG
+573 
-581 LEDMLREKLSGSG
+581 
-594 YAVRDTVPVAA
+594 
-605 LDSMKSALLQYETD
+605 SALKYIG
-619 SVKVVF
+619 K
-625 DMVRLS
+625 
-631 RFPELR
+631 
-637 IEYVSVGFFLEK
+637 

>member
-76 QQKDHG
+76 QQKAHG
-82 ITDDT
+82 ILDDT

-184 NGKVSGV
+184 NGKVAGV

-232 TTNHPGATGDGII
+232 TTNHPGATGDGIV

-318 FGYAIVATVLKACQP
+318 IDNSIYSKNKMAQNYTAEKLMTKCDTIADVAKLIGVDPKVVQASFDQYHKAFDNKKDDLFGRPEMLIRMDQAPYFVAEVTPGIHHTMGGVKIDPQAEVLTPEKKP
-333 MLLRRMYDWYYG
+333 
-345 RFSLIALPALAMF
+345 
-358 WTGVGYRVQ
+358 
-367 QYGFTQDRVYLAVC
+367 
-381 GAIMTVTIL
+381 
-390 LFFSRRSGRYLY
+390 
-402 VAALSGVL
+402 
-410 LAVFTYIPGVTA
+410 IPGLFAAGEVTGGVHGGNR
-422 AAIGIRSQMQRAERI
+422 IGGNAVADIITFGRI
-437 VVRLGLADAS
+437 SA
-447 GRLILQ
+447 
-453 KRPDADSIYR
+453 
-463 EDYRRLYESFEY
+463 
-475 LARNCPAGFMAERY
+475 N
-489 GVDDSFAL
+489 
-497 QNEVIPQVLEWYVSV
+497 
-512 PWATELTPQEDPQRN
+512 
-527 SVLLESDG
+527 
-535 APVDIS
+535 
-541 GYRTLRAVQNYE
+541 
-553 NGQRLYADLSRDTLS
+553 
-568 IKDND
+568 
-573 GSLLFRRG
+573 
-581 LEDMLREKLSGSG
+581 
-594 YAVRDTVPVAA
+594 
-605 LDSMKSALLQYETD
+605 SALKYIG
-619 SVKVVF
+619 K
-625 DMVRLS
+625 
-631 RFPELR
+631 
-637 IEYVSVGFFLEK
+637 

>member
-47 AKVIVLEKMAYFGGN
+47 AKVIVLDKMAYFGGN

-76 QQKDHG
+76 QQKAHG

-318 FGYAIVATVLKACQP
+318 IDNSIYSKNKMAQNYTAEKLMTKCDTIADVAKLIGVDEKVVQASFDQYHKAFDNKKDDLFGRPEMLIRMDQAPYFVAEVTPGIHHTMGGVKIDPQAEVLIPEKKP
-333 MLLRRMYDWYYG
+333 
-345 RFSLIALPALAMF
+345 
-358 WTGVGYRVQ
+358 
-367 QYGFTQDRVYLAVC
+367 
-381 GAIMTVTIL
+381 
-390 LFFSRRSGRYLY
+390 
-402 VAALSGVL
+402 
-410 LAVFTYIPGVTA
+410 IPGLFAAGEVTGGVHGGNR
-422 AAIGIRSQMQRAERI
+422 IGGNAVADIITFGRI
-437 VVRLGLADAS
+437 SA
-447 GRLILQ
+447 
-453 KRPDADSIYR
+453 
-463 EDYRRLYESFEY
+463 
-475 LARNCPAGFMAERY
+475 N
-489 GVDDSFAL
+489 
-497 QNEVIPQVLEWYVSV
+497 
-512 PWATELTPQEDPQRN
+512 
-527 SVLLESDG
+527 
-535 APVDIS
+535 
-541 GYRTLRAVQNYE
+541 
-553 NGQRLYADLSRDTLS
+553 
-568 IKDND
+568 
-573 GSLLFRRG
+573 
-581 LEDMLREKLSGSG
+581 
-594 YAVRDTVPVAA
+594 
-605 LDSMKSALLQYETD
+605 SALKYIG
-619 SVKVVF
+619 K
-625 DMVRLS
+625 
-631 RFPELR
+631 
-637 IEYVSVGFFLEK
+637 

>member
-318 FGYAIVATVLKACQP
+318 IDNSIYSKNKMAQNYTAEKLMTKCDTIADVAKLIGVDEKVVQASFDQYHKAFDNKKDDLFGRPEMLIRMDQAPYFVAEVTPGIHHTMGGVKIDPQAEVLTPEKKP
-333 MLLRRMYDWYYG
+333 
-345 RFSLIALPALAMF
+345 
-358 WTGVGYRVQ
+358 
-367 QYGFTQDRVYLAVC
+367 
-381 GAIMTVTIL
+381 
-390 LFFSRRSGRYLY
+390 
-402 VAALSGVL
+402 
-410 LAVFTYIPGVTA
+410 IPGLFAAGEVTGGVHGGNR
-422 AAIGIRSQMQRAERI
+422 IGGNAVADIITFGRI
-437 VVRLGLADAS
+437 SA
-447 GRLILQ
+447 
-453 KRPDADSIYR
+453 
-463 EDYRRLYESFEY
+463 
-475 LARNCPAGFMAERY
+475 N
-489 GVDDSFAL
+489 
-497 QNEVIPQVLEWYVSV
+497 
-512 PWATELTPQEDPQRN
+512 
-527 SVLLESDG
+527 
-535 APVDIS
+535 
-541 GYRTLRAVQNYE
+541 
-553 NGQRLYADLSRDTLS
+553 
-568 IKDND
+568 
-573 GSLLFRRG
+573 
-581 LEDMLREKLSGSG
+581 
-594 YAVRDTVPVAA
+594 
-605 LDSMKSALLQYETD
+605 SALKYIG
-619 SVKVVF
+619 K
-625 DMVRLS
+625 
-631 RFPELR
+631 
-637 IEYVSVGFFLEK
+637 

>member
-76 QQKDHG
+76 QQKAHG

-318 FGYAIVATVLKACQP
+318 IDNSIYSKNKMAQNYTAEKLMTKCDTIADVAKLIGVDEKVVQASFDQYHKAFDNKKDDLFGRPEMLIRMDQAPYFVAEVTPGIHHTMGGVKIDPQAEVLTPEKKP
-333 MLLRRMYDWYYG
+333 
-345 RFSLIALPALAMF
+345 
-358 WTGVGYRVQ
+358 
-367 QYGFTQDRVYLAVC
+367 
-381 GAIMTVTIL
+381 
-390 LFFSRRSGRYLY
+390 
-402 VAALSGVL
+402 
-410 LAVFTYIPGVTA
+410 IPGLFAAGEVTGGMHGGNR
-422 AAIGIRSQMQRAERI
+422 IGGNAVADIITFGRI
-437 VVRLGLADAS
+437 SA
-447 GRLILQ
+447 
-453 KRPDADSIYR
+453 
-463 EDYRRLYESFEY
+463 
-475 LARNCPAGFMAERY
+475 N
-489 GVDDSFAL
+489 
-497 QNEVIPQVLEWYVSV
+497 
-512 PWATELTPQEDPQRN
+512 
-527 SVLLESDG
+527 
-535 APVDIS
+535 
-541 GYRTLRAVQNYE
+541 
-553 NGQRLYADLSRDTLS
+553 
-568 IKDND
+568 
-573 GSLLFRRG
+573 
-581 LEDMLREKLSGSG
+581 
-594 YAVRDTVPVAA
+594 
-605 LDSMKSALLQYETD
+605 SALKYIG
-619 SVKVVF
+619 K
-625 DMVRLS
+625 
-631 RFPELR
+631 
-637 IEYVSVGFFLEK
+637 

>member
-19 FAAESTDIVI
+19 FAAKSTDIVI

-76 QQKDHG
+76 QQKAHG

-318 FGYAIVATVLKACQP
+318 IDNSIYSKNKMAQNYTAEKLMTKCDTIADVAKLIGVDEKVVQASFDQYHKAFDNKKDDLFGRPEMLIRMDQAPYFVAEVTPGIHHTMGGVKIDPQAEVLTPEKKP
-333 MLLRRMYDWYYG
+333 
-345 RFSLIALPALAMF
+345 
-358 WTGVGYRVQ
+358 
-367 QYGFTQDRVYLAVC
+367 
-381 GAIMTVTIL
+381 
-390 LFFSRRSGRYLY
+390 
-402 VAALSGVL
+402 
-410 LAVFTYIPGVTA
+410 IPGLFAAGEVTGGVHGGNR
-422 AAIGIRSQMQRAERI
+422 IGGNAVADIITFGRI
-437 VVRLGLADAS
+437 SA
-447 GRLILQ
+447 
-453 KRPDADSIYR
+453 
-463 EDYRRLYESFEY
+463 
-475 LARNCPAGFMAERY
+475 N
-489 GVDDSFAL
+489 
-497 QNEVIPQVLEWYVSV
+497 
-512 PWATELTPQEDPQRN
+512 
-527 SVLLESDG
+527 
-535 APVDIS
+535 
-541 GYRTLRAVQNYE
+541 
-553 NGQRLYADLSRDTLS
+553 
-568 IKDND
+568 
-573 GSLLFRRG
+573 
-581 LEDMLREKLSGSG
+581 
-594 YAVRDTVPVAA
+594 
-605 LDSMKSALLQYETD
+605 SALKYIG
-619 SVKVVF
+619 K
-625 DMVRLS
+625 
-631 RFPELR
+631 
-637 IEYVSVGFFLEK
+637 

>member
-76 QQKDHG
+76 QQKAHG

-184 NGKVSGV
+184 NGKVAGV
-191 QVKTPKGMET
+191 EVQTPNGKET
-201 INAKA
+201 INSKA

-304 ANELKQPGGIAYLV
+304 ANELKQPDGIAYLV
-318 FGYAIVATVLKACQP
+318 IDNSIYSKNKMAQNYTAEKLMTKCDTIADVAKLIGVDEKVVQASFDQYHKAFDNKKDDLFGRPEMLIRMDQAPYFVAEVTPGIHHTMGGVKIDPQAEVLTPEKKP
-333 MLLRRMYDWYYG
+333 
-345 RFSLIALPALAMF
+345 
-358 WTGVGYRVQ
+358 
-367 QYGFTQDRVYLAVC
+367 
-381 GAIMTVTIL
+381 
-390 LFFSRRSGRYLY
+390 
-402 VAALSGVL
+402 
-410 LAVFTYIPGVTA
+410 IPGLFAAGEVTGGVHGGNR
-422 AAIGIRSQMQRAERI
+422 IGGNAVADIITFGRI
-437 VVRLGLADAS
+437 SA
-447 GRLILQ
+447 
-453 KRPDADSIYR
+453 
-463 EDYRRLYESFEY
+463 
-475 LARNCPAGFMAERY
+475 N
-489 GVDDSFAL
+489 
-497 QNEVIPQVLEWYVSV
+497 
-512 PWATELTPQEDPQRN
+512 
-527 SVLLESDG
+527 
-535 APVDIS
+535 
-541 GYRTLRAVQNYE
+541 
-553 NGQRLYADLSRDTLS
+553 
-568 IKDND
+568 
-573 GSLLFRRG
+573 
-581 LEDMLREKLSGSG
+581 
-594 YAVRDTVPVAA
+594 
-605 LDSMKSALLQYETD
+605 SALKYIG
-619 SVKVVF
+619 K
-625 DMVRLS
+625 
-631 RFPELR
+631 
-637 IEYVSVGFFLEK
+637 

>member
-47 AKVIVLEKMAYFGGN
+47 AKVIVLEKMAYFGGHP
-62 SNRSEGEMNAAGTK
+62 NRSEGEMNAAGTK
-76 QQKDHG
+76 QQKAHG
-82 ITDDT
+82 ILDDT

-184 NGKVSGV
+184 NGKVAGV

-232 TTNHPGATGDGII
+232 TTNHPGATGDGIV

-318 FGYAIVATVLKACQP
+318 IDNSIYSKNKMAQNYTAEKLMTKCDTIADVAKLIGVDPKVVQASFDQYHKAFDNKKDDLFGRPEMLIRMDQAPYFVAEVTPGIHHTMGGVKIDPQAEVLTPEKKP
-333 MLLRRMYDWYYG
+333 
-345 RFSLIALPALAMF
+345 
-358 WTGVGYRVQ
+358 
-367 QYGFTQDRVYLAVC
+367 
-381 GAIMTVTIL
+381 
-390 LFFSRRSGRYLY
+390 
-402 VAALSGVL
+402 
-410 LAVFTYIPGVTA
+410 IPGLFAAGEVTGGVHGGNR
-422 AAIGIRSQMQRAERI
+422 IGGNAVADIITFGRI
-437 VVRLGLADAS
+437 SA
-447 GRLILQ
+447 
-453 KRPDADSIYR
+453 
-463 EDYRRLYESFEY
+463 
-475 LARNCPAGFMAERY
+475 N
-489 GVDDSFAL
+489 
-497 QNEVIPQVLEWYVSV
+497 
-512 PWATELTPQEDPQRN
+512 
-527 SVLLESDG
+527 
-535 APVDIS
+535 
-541 GYRTLRAVQNYE
+541 
-553 NGQRLYADLSRDTLS
+553 
-568 IKDND
+568 
-573 GSLLFRRG
+573 
-581 LEDMLREKLSGSG
+581 
-594 YAVRDTVPVAA
+594 
-605 LDSMKSALLQYETD
+605 SALKYIG
-619 SVKVVF
+619 K
-625 DMVRLS
+625 
-631 RFPELR
+631 
-637 IEYVSVGFFLEK
+637 

>member
-76 QQKDHG
+76 QQKAHG
-82 ITDDT
+82 ILDDT

-127 HFCHRMGR
+127 HLCHRMGR

-184 NGKVSGV
+184 NGKVAGV

-201 INAKA
+201 INAKS

-232 TTNHPGATGDGII
+232 TTNHPGATGDGIV

-318 FGYAIVATVLKACQP
+318 IDNSIYSKNKMAQNYTAEKLMTKCDTIADVAKLIGVDPKVVQASFDQYHKAFDNKKDDLFGRPEMLIRMDQAPYFVAEVTPGIHHTMGGVKIDPQAEVLTPEKKP
-333 MLLRRMYDWYYG
+333 
-345 RFSLIALPALAMF
+345 
-358 WTGVGYRVQ
+358 
-367 QYGFTQDRVYLAVC
+367 
-381 GAIMTVTIL
+381 
-390 LFFSRRSGRYLY
+390 
-402 VAALSGVL
+402 
-410 LAVFTYIPGVTA
+410 IPGLFAAGEVTGGVHGGNR
-422 AAIGIRSQMQRAERI
+422 IGGNAVADIITFGRI
-437 VVRLGLADAS
+437 SA
-447 GRLILQ
+447 
-453 KRPDADSIYR
+453 
-463 EDYRRLYESFEY
+463 
-475 LARNCPAGFMAERY
+475 N
-489 GVDDSFAL
+489 
-497 QNEVIPQVLEWYVSV
+497 
-512 PWATELTPQEDPQRN
+512 
-527 SVLLESDG
+527 
-535 APVDIS
+535 
-541 GYRTLRAVQNYE
+541 
-553 NGQRLYADLSRDTLS
+553 
-568 IKDND
+568 
-573 GSLLFRRG
+573 
-581 LEDMLREKLSGSG
+581 
-594 YAVRDTVPVAA
+594 
-605 LDSMKSALLQYETD
+605 SALKYIG
-619 SVKVVF
+619 K
-625 DMVRLS
+625 
-631 RFPELR
+631 
-637 IEYVSVGFFLEK
+637 

>member
-47 AKVIVLEKMAYFGGN
+47 AKVIELEKMAYFGGN

-76 QQKDHG
+76 QQKAHG

-318 FGYAIVATVLKACQP
+318 IDNSIYSKNKMAQNYTAEKLMTKCDTIADVAKLIGVDEKVVQASFDQYHKAFDNKKDDLFGRPEMLIRMDQAPYFVAEVTPGIHHTMGGVKIDPQAEVLTPEKKP
-333 MLLRRMYDWYYG
+333 
-345 RFSLIALPALAMF
+345 
-358 WTGVGYRVQ
+358 
-367 QYGFTQDRVYLAVC
+367 
-381 GAIMTVTIL
+381 
-390 LFFSRRSGRYLY
+390 
-402 VAALSGVL
+402 
-410 LAVFTYIPGVTA
+410 IPGLFAAGEVTGGVHGGNR
-422 AAIGIRSQMQRAERI
+422 IGGNAVADIITFGRI
-437 VVRLGLADAS
+437 SA
-447 GRLILQ
+447 
-453 KRPDADSIYR
+453 
-463 EDYRRLYESFEY
+463 
-475 LARNCPAGFMAERY
+475 N
-489 GVDDSFAL
+489 
-497 QNEVIPQVLEWYVSV
+497 
-512 PWATELTPQEDPQRN
+512 
-527 SVLLESDG
+527 
-535 APVDIS
+535 
-541 GYRTLRAVQNYE
+541 
-553 NGQRLYADLSRDTLS
+553 
-568 IKDND
+568 
-573 GSLLFRRG
+573 
-581 LEDMLREKLSGSG
+581 
-594 YAVRDTVPVAA
+594 
-605 LDSMKSALLQYETD
+605 SALKYIG
-619 SVKVVF
+619 K
-625 DMVRLS
+625 
-631 RFPELR
+631 
-637 IEYVSVGFFLEK
+637 